1 MSEPPDMVR
10 APPDL
15 PRKGDGVVAPTAV
28 RRIGTIED
36 DLPVPVGRVIVRQ
49 GEPCSGV
56 AVVTHGALL
65 ESAVDDDG
73 RVLGLD
79 VLGPGDPVGGTHGSP
94 APADVRALSAV
105 RLRPVEPDRAGRL
118 VDGRRQ
124 RLADLAHQLAWLD
137 VTDRVSLRL
146 EDLARR
152 FGRPAPGGTL
162 VRLALT
168 QEDLAAL
175 CGTSRESANRAL
187 RALRDDGRVLVV
199 GRGRFLIPTLLA
211 VTRAP

>member
-1 MSEPPDMVR
+1 MVR

-15 PRKGDGVVAPTAV
+15 PRKGDGVVAPTAA

-36 DLPVPVGRVIVRQ
+36 DLPVPAGRVIVRQ

-56 AVVTHGALL
+56 SVVTHGALL

-79 VLGPGDPVGGTHGSP
+79 VLGPGDPVGGPHGSP

-105 RLRPVEPDRAGRL
+105 RLRPVEPDRAGWL

-124 RLADLAHQLAWLD
+124 RLADSPTSWRGSTSPIVCPCASR
-137 VTDRVSLRL
+137 TS
-146 EDLARR
+146 ARR

-175 CGTSRESANRAL
+175 CGTSA
-187 RALRDDGRVLVV
+187 
-199 GRGRFLIPTLLA
+199 
-211 VTRAP
+211 

>member
-10 APPDL
+10 ARPDL
-15 PRKGDGVVAPTAV
+15 PRKGDGVVGPTAA

-36 DLPVPVGRVIVRQ
+36 DLPVPAGRVIVRQ

-56 AVVTHGALL
+56 SVVTHGALL
-65 ESAVDDDG
+65 ESADG
-73 RVLGLD
+73 RVLGFD
-79 VLGPGDPVGGTHGSP
+79 VLGPGDPVGGPHGSP
-94 APADVRALSAV
+94 SPAEVRALSAV
-105 RLRPVEPDRAGRL
+105 RLQPVEPDRAGWL
-118 VDGRRQ
+118 VDGRRR
-124 RLADLAHQLAWLD
+124 RLADLAHQLAWVD

-211 VTRAP
+211 VPGAR